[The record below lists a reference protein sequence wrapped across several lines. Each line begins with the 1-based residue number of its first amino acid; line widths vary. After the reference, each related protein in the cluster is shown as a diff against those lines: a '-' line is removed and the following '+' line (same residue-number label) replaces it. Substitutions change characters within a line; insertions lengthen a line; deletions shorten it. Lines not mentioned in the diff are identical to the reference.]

1 MSILNFDEC
10 AFVIV
15 LIFVVSSIVRKQ
27 YKTRT
32 NKIMFWLMVMILIS
46 AFTDLTA
53 GVMNNYGYDAKWV
66 EIFGLVT
73 NYIYFLAHSMILPL
87 YVLYVYSSI
96 DVWHVFISK
105 KPLWLFWVVVTGAQ
119 ELFAFLNF
127 VGLNVF
133 RVTSSGAYI
142 RGPWTT
148 TYYVLA
154 VVYVLWIVAALLR
167 YKCLVNKDKLIVL
180 LFLFA
185 VIGFGVVV
193 QFVQPTL
200 LVESFSAALALLFF
214 MVMVKREENQIDPV
228 TGATKYNEGIERVIK
243 NIQTRKPVMAT
254 LCKIVNY
261 NNLALYLGQEVY
273 NRFLHQT
280 TDIFNEIAHE
290 NDYPAEVF
298 YLESGLFAYL
308 AETHDE
314 ELSLKVADLI
324 KDHFASSV
332 EIEGFNIV
340 VDARIC
346 LVKSPED
353 ISDFSTLFTLGTTYH
368 HTLPKT
374 KEVILYEEYKDDK
387 SFRIRNEMKDIL
399 KRAVENQYFEMYYQ
413 PIYSIEKGKYIS
425 AEALIRLNDPM
436 YGCISPGL
444 FLPVAE
450 ITGDIHEIGNF
461 VLKEVIEFVS
471 KIDMEGLGLEYIEMN
486 LSASQCIEVD
496 LVDKIKLLLDQNK
509 VSPRSIS
516 LELTE
521 TAANINP
528 EIVDN
533 NIKKLHEYGVR
544 LALDDY
550 GTGYSNIK
558 RVTALPIDQVK
569 LDKRFVDMMD
579 DPDMWIVIQD
589 TIKMLKEMGKEI
601 LVEGVE
607 HEHVARKFMELN
619 TDLFQGCE
627 FIQGFYFCK
636 PLPKNEFV
644 EFIKKHK

>member
-1 MSILNFDEC
+1 MSILFFDEC

-46 AFTDLTA
+46 TFADLTA

-66 EIFGLVT
+66 EIFSLVT
-73 NYIYFLAHSMILPL
+73 NYVYFLAHSMILPL

-105 KPLWLFWVVVTGAQ
+105 KSLWLFWVVVTGAQ

-142 RGPWTT
+142 RGPWAT

-167 YKCLVNKDKLIVL
+167 YKRLVNKDKLIVL
-180 LFLFA
+180 LFLFV

-214 MVMVKREENQIDPV
+214 MVMVKREEDQIDPV

-243 NIQTRKPVMAT
+243 NFQTRKPVTAT

-399 KRAVENQYFEMYYQ
+399 KRAAENQYFEMYYQ

-461 VLKEVIEFVS
+461 VLKEVIEFAS

-533 NIKKLHEYGVR
+533 NVKKLHEYGVR

-569 LDKRFVDMMD
+569 LDKSFVDMMD